1 MSINKV
7 VFKLVVS
14 KIIFFTLILILKVSY
29 TSAFENKI
37 LFKVN
42 NEIITTV
49 DMSEEINYLITL
61 NKKINDFDKN
71 TIINIAKNSLI
82 REKIKKIE
90 LEKNLSNVEIN
101 KKDLDRLIESTYKNL
116 GIDTLDNFE
125 NYLYERNISI
135 KKVKEKL
142 MIQRKWNQLIYNKY
156 FERIKIDK
164 EAIKN
169 QLKNEK
175 IKSYLI
181 SEIVFRANNKKE
193 LKEKF
198 QNIKDRI
205 NSDDFETAAIIYS
218 ISDTSQNGGN
228 IGWVK
233 ESSLSEIILK
243 EISKI
248 SINKYTDPISIPGG
262 FIIIK
267 VKSIKTEK
275 AVLNIEEETNRI
287 INVKIN
293 NQLKQFSNIYL
304 NKIKNNVFIN
314 EK

>member
-169 QLKNEK
+169 QLTNEK

-267 VKSIKTEK
+267 VKNIKTEK